1 MNELFG
7 VLILAFLASNS
18 VLIRSAGLDS
28 AERLSRRPR
37 TMVLTSAVIVCT
49 ALLSHIISFVILTF
63 LLPLVGIGASTVT
76 DGVIIVFSTLTVTVA
91 EEQASKR
98 WLPQVR
104 RALGGSMFDIGYNS
118 ASVGI
123 VLLSRAAATDFGK
136 SLLYCIAFSA
146 SVVIMYFLIYFWRNS
161 LKEHRLPRVMR
172 GTPILLLLLG
182 LAAMALEGY
191 TGGAL
196 PI

>member
-1 MNELFG
+1 MNEIFG

-28 AERLSRRPR
+28 AERLSRRAR

-49 ALLSHIISFVILTF
+49 ALLSHVISFVILTF

-91 EEQASKR
+91 EEQAVKR

-104 RALGGSMFDIGYNS
+104 RALGGGMFDIGYNS

-123 VLLSRAAATDFGK
+123 VLLSRAASTNFGK
-136 SLLYCIAFSA
+136 SLLYCLAFSA
-146 SVVIMYFLIYFWRNS
+146 SVVIMYFLIYFWRGS

-196 PI
+196 HI

>member
-7 VLILAFLASNS
+7 ILILAFFASNS

-28 AERLSRRPR
+28 AERLSRRSH

-91 EEQASKR
+91 EEQALKR

-104 RALGGSMFDIGYNS
+104 RAFGGSMFYIGYNS

-123 VLLSRAAATDFGK
+123 VLLSRAASTNFGK
-136 SLLYCIAFSA
+136 SLLYCLAFSA
-146 SVVIMYFLIYFWRNS
+146 SVVIMYFLIYFWRDS

-172 GTPILLLLLG
+172 GAPILLLLLG

-191 TGGAL
+191 TGGTL